1 MDAVDHHSPDV
12 VVELKRKLL
21 AVRSGLHQP
30 HLVVAEASDRHIPGT
45 ILPSRHQMQGQV
57 CSHQATVVGA
67 GKLPA
72 RGIGV

>member
-1 MDAVDHHSPDV
+1 MDAVDHHSPDM

-30 HLVVAEASDRHIPGT
+30 HLVVAEASNRRIPRP
-45 ILPSRHQMQGQV
+45 ILPSRDQMQGQV
-57 CSHQATVVGA
+57 CSHEAAVVGA